1 MDHVA
6 EFELRAWADDEF
18 IVGHILGSRIIE
30 YTHLEECLA
39 IGSFAQ
45 DEMAHARALYEYTGL
60 RDRALDRYVFF
71 RAADEFVVTPLATY
85 QPADFPELV
94 VKQYLYEVLD
104 RLRLQAISERSGRQ
118 LQEILPVMRYE
129 EHVHSEHWRRWLQVL
144 ATSPARPRLEQALQV
159 VGRYCGLLPWQPSAQ
174 VQTWYGHW
182 RPQVEQELAEQGLT
196 LGAAASVDWQQPF
209 AALIEHMQS
218 VFRER
223 PEVRLG

>member
-6 EFELRAWADDEF
+6 ELRAWADDEF
-18 IVGHILGSRIIE
+18 VVGHILGSRIIE

-60 RDRALDRYVFF
+60 SDRELDRYVFF
-71 RAADEFVVTPLATY
+71 RAADAFVVTPLATY

-94 VKQYLYEVLD
+94 VKQYLYELLD
-104 RLRLQAISERSGRQ
+104 SLRLQEIGERAPQQLSEM
-118 LQEILPVMRYE
+118 LLVMRYE
-129 EHVHSEHWRRWLQVL
+129 ERVHSEHWKRWLQVL
-144 ATSPARPRLEQALQV
+144 ASSRARSRLEQALQT

-174 VQTWYGHW
+174 VQTWYARW
-182 RPQVEQELAEQGLT
+182 RPQVERELAERGLT
-196 LGAAASVDWQQPF
+196 LGEVTPVDWQRSF
-209 AALIEHMQS
+209 AALIEYMQS